1 MLKDKVEKKL
11 IEKNN
16 KKITW
21 VNMINLQNWRLESWD
36 MDNSISIENKS
47 K

>member
-21 VNMINLQNWRLESWD
+21 VNMANSSNSW
-36 MDNSISIENKS
+36 
-47 K
+47 